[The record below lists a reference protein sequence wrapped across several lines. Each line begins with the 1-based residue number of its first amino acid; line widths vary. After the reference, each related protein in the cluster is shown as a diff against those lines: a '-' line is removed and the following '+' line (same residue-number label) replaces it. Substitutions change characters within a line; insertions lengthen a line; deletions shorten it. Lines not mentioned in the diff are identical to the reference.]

1 MVTPKTHTKINKLPK
16 GMFPQPSMPASNST
30 TEKMDLYIWDLHDS
44 KITSLT
50 MLQTYATTLKTKPEP

>member
-30 TEKMDLYIWDLHDS
+30 TEKMDLYIWDLHD
-44 KITSLT
+44 
-50 MLQTYATTLKTKPEP
+50 